1 MDTFTPDRS
10 CLGLSYSVLA
20 DLRQGVGPALVQ
32 YAKPILPTLSAKWVP
47 KYGKGL
53 SELNLSRMLFYVRAF
68 QYAQIV
74 ATLSQQLSWRHFTC
88 IYLNL
93 EIPALLVMANV
104 PMKCRPACS
113 YQTKANHVYL

>member
-20 DLRQGVGPALVQ
+20 DLRRCVGPALVQ

-53 SELNLSRMLFYVRAF
+53 SELNLSRMLFCVRAF
-68 QYAQIV
+68 PYAQIV
-74 ATLSQQLSWRHFTC
+74 ATLSRHLSWRHFIC

-93 EIPALLVMANV
+93 EPILLVMANGL
-104 PMKCRPACS
+104 MKCRPACT